1 MPIGMQLE
9 DGGKFLKIALVGTIV
24 KDDYKPLVAE
34 FTRLIAEHG
43 KIRALVDMTR
53 FHGWDATALWQ
64 EIKFDL
70 KYLDKLERI
79 AVVGEARWQHAI
91 ASFTKPLTPAEVR
104 YYDGAQVVEAEAW
117 LTDRPLPTRSGTNAA

>member
-9 DGGKFLKIALVGTIV
+9 DGKFLKIALSGTVV
-24 KDDYKPLVAE
+24 KDDYKPLITE
-34 FTRLIAEHG
+34 FTRLTAERG
-43 KIRALVDMTR
+43 KIRVLLDMTR
-53 FHGWDATALWQ
+53 FHGWDASGLWQ

-70 KYLDKLERI
+70 KHLDDLDRL

-104 YYDGAQVVEAEAW
+104 YYDGAKVTDAEAW
-117 LTDRPLPTRSGTNAA
+117 LRDSQFSKSAGKTAA